1 MNNEF
6 YTRKE
11 VRNPMQMKEIQEIT
25 TLENQSILD
34 GYTYKGKS
42 LREWVD
48 IIKEKDGSWIPVEK
62 ELPRKPLYDW
72 VLVRFV
78 FTSDGSY
85 GVPTV
90 AEYRNGKWYTR
101 DAGQPL
107 TDIPGIII
115 TDWKPI
121 E

>member
-1 MNNEF
+1 
-6 YTRKE
+6 
-11 VRNPMQMKEIQEIT
+11 MKPVTIHEIT
-25 TLENQSILD
+25 TLEHDEILD
-34 GYTYKGKS
+34 NYTYKGKS

-48 IIKEKDGSWIPVEK
+48 IITEKDGSWIPVTK
-62 ELPRKPLYDW
+62 ELPKKPLYDW

-78 FTSDGSY
+78 FRSDGSY

-90 AEYRNGKWYTR
+90 AEHRNGKWYTR
-101 DAGQPL
+101 DAGQSL
-107 TDIPGIII
+107 DDIPGILV